1 MAMQF
6 IFQDQAIHLPERDP
20 GAVRQFMEQINKA
33 LNENGLVFSHFL
45 VSGMP
50 YYGDI
55 YSLVDEYWNKELPV
69 EIVGITEEE
78 WLSEAKREILGYV
91 ARAAGILQELSQT
104 LYSGESSPAVWRQ
117 MSDLSE
123 GMEYLLKIFSKTR
136 ILSNPDPIIS
146 GIQSVS
152 GQLVQALEAR
162 DLVLLADLITYEIL
176 PLFQQIKERLTA
188 EEGTDVNG

>member
-1 MAMQF
+1 MQF

-91 ARAAGILQELSQT
+91 GRAAGILQELAQT

-152 GQLVQALEAR
+152 GQLVQALETR

-176 PLFQQIKERLTA
+176 PLFQEIKERLTA

>member
-91 ARAAGILQELSQT
+91 GRAAGILQELSQT
-104 LYSGESSPAVWRQ
+104 LYSGESSPAIWRQ

-152 GQLVQALEAR
+152 VQLVQALEAR

>member
-1 MAMQF
+1 MQF

-91 ARAAGILQELSQT
+91 RRAAGILQELAQT

>member
-1 MAMQF
+1 MQF

-91 ARAAGILQELSQT
+91 GRAAGILQELSQT

>member
-91 ARAAGILQELSQT
+91 RRAAGILQELAQT

>member
-1 MAMQF
+1 MQF

-20 GAVRQFMEQINKA
+20 GAVHQFMEQINKA

-91 ARAAGILQELSQT
+91 GRAAGILQELSQT
-104 LYSGESSPAVWRQ
+104 LYSGESSLAVWRQ

-123 GMEYLLKIFSKTR
+123 GMDYLLKIFSKTR
-136 ILSNPDPIIS
+136 ILSNPDPIIN

-152 GQLVQALEAR
+152 GQLVQALETR

>member
-1 MAMQF
+1 MQF

-91 ARAAGILQELSQT
+91 RRAAGILQELSQT

>member
-20 GAVRQFMEQINKA
+20 GAVRQFMEQINKS

-91 ARAAGILQELSQT
+91 GRAAGILQELSQT

-152 GQLVQALEAR
+152 VQLVQALEAR

>member
-1 MAMQF
+1 MQF

-20 GAVRQFMEQINKA
+20 GAVRQFMEQINKS

-91 ARAAGILQELSQT
+91 GRAAGILQELSQT

-152 GQLVQALEAR
+152 VQLVQALEAR

>member
-1 MAMQF
+1 MQF

-91 ARAAGILQELSQT
+91 GRAAGILQELSQT
-104 LYSGESSPAVWRQ
+104 LYSGESSPAIWRQ

-152 GQLVQALEAR
+152 VQLVQALEAR

>member
-1 MAMQF
+1 MQF

>member
-1 MAMQF
+1 MQF

-91 ARAAGILQELSQT
+91 HRAAGILQELSQN
-104 LYSGESSPAVWRQ
+104 LYSGESSPAIWRQ

-123 GMEYLLKIFSKTR
+123 GMEYLLKIFSKRR

-152 GQLVQALEAR
+152 VQLVQALEAR

>member
-1 MAMQF
+1 MQF

-91 ARAAGILQELSQT
+91 GRAAGILQELAQT

>member
-1 MAMQF
+1 MQF

-91 ARAAGILQELSQT
+91 RRAAGILQELSQT

-136 ILSNPDPIIS
+136 ILSNPGPIIS

>member
-20 GAVRQFMEQINKA
+20 GAVHQFMEQINKA

-91 ARAAGILQELSQT
+91 GRAAGILQELSQT
-104 LYSGESSPAVWRQ
+104 LYSGESSLAVWRQ

-123 GMEYLLKIFSKTR
+123 GMDYLLKIFSKTR
-136 ILSNPDPIIS
+136 ILSNPDPIIN

-152 GQLVQALEAR
+152 GQLVQALETR

>member
-1 MAMQF
+1 MQF

-91 ARAAGILQELSQT
+91 GRAAGILQELSQT

-152 GQLVQALEAR
+152 VQLVQALEAR

>member
-91 ARAAGILQELSQT
+91 GRAAGILQELSQT

>member
-1 MAMQF
+1 MQF

-91 ARAAGILQELSQT
+91 GRAAGILQELSQT
-104 LYSGESSPAVWRQ
+104 LYTGESSPAIWRQ

-152 GQLVQALEAR
+152 VQLVQALEAR